1 MNNAT
6 NNNKN
11 LTETEIAA
19 RLTDENGN
27 RLPGKEWLNA
37 CLELGLF
44 DDVAP
49 TEEVAHDIMF

>member
-1 MNNAT
+1 MT
-6 NNNKN
+6 NTNDNKN
-11 LTETEIAA
+11 LTEAEIAA

-49 TEEVAHDIMF
+49 TAEVTHDIMF

>member
-1 MNNAT
+1 MTNTNA
-6 NNNKN
+6 NKT
-11 LTETEIAA
+11 LTEAEIAA
-19 RLTDENGN
+19 CLTDENGN

-49 TEEVAHDIMF
+49 TAEVTHDIMF